1 MERRIYVINKWQYIK
16 GLSVSACVRAAN
28 NIAYI
33 SFAIYEYLECDFIS
47 FDFDFYALINYNGYL
62 KIHHSEHL
70 KSVD

>member
-1 MERRIYVINKWQYIK
+1 MLSINGNTSK
-16 GLSVSACVRAAN
+16 GWACVRAAN

-47 FDFDFYALINYNGYL
+47 FDFDFDFYALINYNGYL